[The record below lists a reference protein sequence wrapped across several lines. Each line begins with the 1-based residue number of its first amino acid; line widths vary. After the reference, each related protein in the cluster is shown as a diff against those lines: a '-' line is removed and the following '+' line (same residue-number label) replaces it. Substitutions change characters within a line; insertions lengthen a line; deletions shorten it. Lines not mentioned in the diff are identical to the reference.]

1 MIRNSVKPSRAEIIG
16 GGIYLGISQ
25 QVLPL
30 LLTLL
35 VLIPGIGMSET
46 GVNILFF
53 LINFVT
59 VVFLFRKFLWE
70 NFSPV
75 RESPWNVLRWA
86 GIGFVIYMVGN
97 TMFGWMV
104 PLIDPDFANIND
116 AVIMDMVQS
125 HYGLMTVGT
134 VILVPVAEE
143 CFYRGLV
150 FRGIYEK
157 SPVLAYIASMVFFS
171 LAHVLGYV
179 TLMDFGTLVLSFIQY
194 LPAGFAL
201 AWAYRRSGSLFASIL
216 IHMSVNQ
223 VGMLLMR

>member
-1 MIRNSVKPSRAEIIG
+1 MKQFPKPNSNEFIFG
-16 GGIYLGISQ
+16 FIYF
-25 QVLPL
+25 L
-30 LLTLL
+30 LQLL
-35 VLIPGIGMSET
+35 VVPGIVV
-46 GVNILFF
+46 GVNYLLPTPMPEAILNFICF
-53 LINFVT
+53 AVNFVA
-59 VVFLFRKFLWE
+59 VLVIFRKFLWK
-70 NFSPV
+70 NISPV
-75 RESPWNVLRWA
+75 RETPWNVLRWA

-97 TMFGWMV
+97 TLFGWMV

-150 FRGIYEK
+150 FRGIYDK
-157 SPVLAYIASMVFFS
+157 SPVLAYIASMVLFS

-179 TLMDFGTLVLSFIQY
+179 TMADFGTLLLCFFQY

-201 AWAYRRSGSLFASIL
+201 ALAYRQSGSIYASVL
-216 IHMSVNQ
+216 IHMTVNQ
-223 VGMLLMR
+223 IGMLLMR